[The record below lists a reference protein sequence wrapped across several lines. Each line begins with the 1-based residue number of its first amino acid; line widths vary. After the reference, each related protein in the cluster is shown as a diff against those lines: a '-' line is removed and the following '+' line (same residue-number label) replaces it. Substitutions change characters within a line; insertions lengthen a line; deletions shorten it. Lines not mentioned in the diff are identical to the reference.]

1 VAKYQLMDLF
11 AGCGGMTR
19 GFVDSGFYEPVFAV
33 EWDADAA
40 ETYSANF
47 GNHVFT
53 GPIEDVESFPEVAV
67 VIGGPPC
74 QGFSPL
80 NMRGVGLDR
89 RGLWREYLR
98 ALEESEPR
106 AFVMENVPEL
116 LRSAEYEALRDAAE
130 DLGFAVTDTCRARTR
145 AAGTADLVDVP

>member
-1 VAKYQLMDLF
+1 M
-11 AGCGGMTR
+11 
-19 GFVDSGFYEPVFAV
+19 FAV

-40 ETYSANF
+40 ETYAVNF
-47 GNHVFT
+47 GDHVFA
-53 GPIEDVESFPEVAV
+53 GAIEDVQSFPEVAV

-80 NMRGVGLDR
+80 NMNGVGLDR

-98 ALEESEPR
+98 ALKESEPQ

-116 LRSAEYEALRDAAE
+116 LRSAEYVAFEKAARR
-130 DLGFAVTDTCRARTR
+130 LGFAVEGRILNAADYGVPQTPETSVRHGRPRRRASVARRDTRR
-145 AAGTADLVDVP
+145 P